1 MKKRGGARRP
11 VRARA
16 KKGKPDNCSAA
27 LPLPGALPVTSR
39 ETTTQPA
46 VLSHIRRFQYIKLVA
61 ADFGAALL
69 AWMCFYLVRKY
80 LLNEL
85 TGYHLTEGAFLG
97 LTGSAVFIAA
107 FWTTLYTLIGE
118 YRDIYRKSRLGEI
131 IRLAQ
136 VSGLGTVVIFF
147 TLLLDDQGVVN
158 YHAYYKTFSAYYLL
172 HFFISAILR
181 TWAVSSVQRQIR
193 KGRISFPTLLVGSN
207 ALALNT
213 FHELSRTGR
222 HLGLRLVGFTP
233 VGDSIDAR
241 LAAELPARSS
251 YRRLPALVRA
261 LKIEQIVIA
270 IEPSEHRLTQDI
282 LALLEGTS
290 ARVSILPDL
299 YQILLGS
306 VKVNHLFGTPLIEIK
321 QDLLPVWQVV
331 TKRVVDVVGAALF
344 LLLASWVYAFTAL
357 MVKLSSPGPVFYRQE
372 RIGKNGQPF
381 SIVKFRSMFVD
392 AEKTG
397 PALSSDH
404 DPRITKWG
412 RFMRKV
418 RLDELPQFWNVLRG
432 DMSIVGPRP
441 ERQFFIDQIVKIAP
455 HYRHLHRVRPGLTS
469 LGQVKYGYAETVAQ
483 MVERLK
489 FDILYIENMSLAMDF
504 RVLLYTLKIILEGRG
519 K

>member
-1 MKKRGGARRP
+1 MQ
-11 VRARA
+11 
-16 KKGKPDNCSAA
+16 
-27 LPLPGALPVTSR
+27 L
-39 ETTTQPA
+39 
-46 VLSHIRRFQYIKLVA
+46 IRRFQYIKLVA
-61 ADFGAALL
+61 ADFGAALV

-85 TGYHLTEGAFLG
+85 TGYRFTEGALFD
-97 LTGSAVFIAA
+97 LTGSAIFIAT
-107 FWTTLYTLIGE
+107 FWTMLYTLVGE

-136 VSGLGTVVIFF
+136 VSMLGAVVIFF

-158 YHAYYKTFSAYYLL
+158 YRAYYKTFTAYYLL

-181 TWAVSSVQRQIR
+181 TWAVSSVQRLIR
-193 KGRISFPTLLVGSN
+193 RGRISFPTILVGAN

-213 FHELSRTGR
+213 FHELTRTSR

-233 VGDSIDAR
+233 VGDTVDSK
-241 LAAELPARSS
+241 LAAELPAHDS
-251 YRRLPALVRA
+251 YHHLPALVRT

-270 IEPSEHRLTQDI
+270 IEPSEHRLIADI
-282 LALLEGTS
+282 LTMLEGTP
-290 ARVSILPDL
+290 ARVSVLPDL

-331 TKRVVDVVGAALF
+331 LKRVIDVVGSILF
-344 LLLASWVYAFTAL
+344 LILASWVYAFTAI
-357 MVKLSSPGPVFYRQE
+357 MVKLSSPGSVFYRQE
-372 RIGKNGQPF
+372 RIGKNGLPF
-381 SIVKFRSMFVD
+381 RIIKFRSMFTD
-392 AEKTG
+392 AEQQG

-418 RLDELPQFWNVLRG
+418 RLDELPQFWNVLKG
-432 DMSIVGPRP
+432 EMSIVGPRP

-504 RVLLYTLKIILEGRG
+504 RVLLYTLKIIVEGRG

>member
-1 MKKRGGARRP
+1 MQ
-11 VRARA
+11 
-16 KKGKPDNCSAA
+16 
-27 LPLPGALPVTSR
+27 L
-39 ETTTQPA
+39 
-46 VLSHIRRFQYIKLVA
+46 IRRFQYIKLVA
-61 ADFGAALL
+61 ADFGAALV

-85 TGYHLTEGAFLG
+85 TGYRFTEGALFD
-97 LTGSAVFIAA
+97 LTGSAIFIAT
-107 FWTTLYTLIGE
+107 FWTVLYTLVGE

-136 VSGLGTVVIFF
+136 VSMLGAIVIFF

-158 YHAYYKTFSAYYLL
+158 YRAYYKTFTAYYLL

-181 TWAVSSVQRQIR
+181 TWAVSSVQRLIR
-193 KGRISFPTLLVGSN
+193 RGRISFPTILVGAN

-213 FHELSRTGR
+213 FHELTRTSR

-233 VGDSIDAR
+233 VGDTVDPE
-241 LAAELPARSS
+241 LAAELPAHDS
-251 YRRLPALVRA
+251 YQHLPALVRT

-270 IEPSEHRLTQDI
+270 IEPSEHRLIADI
-282 LALLEGTS
+282 LTMLEGTP
-290 ARVSILPDL
+290 ARVSVLPDL

-321 QDLLPVWQVV
+321 QDLLPVWQVLL
-331 TKRVVDVVGAALF
+331 KRVIDVVGSIMF
-344 LLLASWVYAFTAL
+344 LILASWVYAFTAI
-357 MVKLSSPGPVFYRQE
+357 MVKLSSPGSVFYLQE
-372 RIGKNGQPF
+372 RIGKNGLPF
-381 SIVKFRSMFVD
+381 RIVKFRSMFTD
-392 AEKTG
+392 AEQQG

-418 RLDELPQFWNVLRG
+418 RLDELPQFWNVLKG
-432 DMSIVGPRP
+432 EMSIVGPRP

-504 RVLLYTLKIILEGRG
+504 RVLLYTLKIIVEGRG

>member
-1 MKKRGGARRP
+1 
-11 VRARA
+11 
-16 KKGKPDNCSAA
+16 
-27 LPLPGALPVTSR
+27 LQL
-39 ETTTQPA
+39 
-46 VLSHIRRFQYIKLVA
+46 IRRFQYVKLVA

-69 AWMCFYLVRKY
+69 AWMCFYLFRKY

-85 TGYHLTEGAFLG
+85 TGYRFTEGALFD
-97 LTGSAVFIAA
+97 LTGSALFIAV
-107 FWTTLYTLIGE
+107 FWTFLYTLVGE

-131 IRLAQ
+131 IRLAR
-136 VSGLGTVVIFF
+136 VSLLGAVVIFF
-147 TLLLDDQGVVN
+147 TLLLDDEGVVN
-158 YHAYYKTFSAYYLL
+158 YKAYYKTFSAYYLL
-172 HFFISAILR
+172 HFFITGFLR
-181 TWAVSSVQRQIR
+181 TVAVSSVQHTIR
-193 KGRISFPTLLVGSN
+193 KGDISFPTLLVGSN

-213 FHELSRTGR
+213 FHELLQTGKQ
-222 HLGLRLVGFTP
+222 LGLRMVGFAP
-233 VGDSIDAR
+233 VGDTVDPA
-241 LAAELPARSS
+241 LAAELPARGS
-251 YRRLPALVRA
+251 YQRLPALVRA

-270 IEPSEHRLTQDI
+270 IEPSEHRLIQDI
-282 LALLEGTS
+282 LTLLDGTP

-299 YQILLGS
+299 YQMLLGS

-321 QDLLPVWQVV
+321 QDLLPVWQVIL
-331 TKRVVDVVGAALF
+331 KRIIDVVGSALF
-344 LLLASWVYAFTAL
+344 LLLACWVYAFTAV

-372 RIGKNGQPF
+372 RIGRNGQPF
-381 SIVKFRSMFVD
+381 RIIKFRSMFID
-392 AEKTG
+392 AEKMG

-418 RLDELPQFWNVLRG
+418 RLDELPQFWNVLKG

-504 RVLLYTLKIILEGRG
+504 RVLLYTLKIIVEGRG